1 MADLQG
7 ALQSLEGLSVGD
19 ALGNLLTF
27 QERELLERRE
37 IPSGPWS
44 YTDDTEMAI
53 SVVEQLLN
61 FREIRQD
68 KLATAFAIRFN
79 PRRGY
84 GDGARRLLREIGT
97 SYVGSWRTL
106 SRQMFF
112 GSGSYG
118 NGGAMRVAPLG
129 AYFHSDYKE
138 AAYQAALSAEVT
150 HAHHEGVQGAVA
162 VAIATAYLRRDQAWN
177 REEFF
182 QTVLEHVRPGKT
194 RDAIEKAG
202 DLASDTDPFDAGRL
216 LGNGHEVA
224 AYDTVPLCLW
234 AVAVD
239 PNSFEDAFWRVNIA
253 GGDQDTTAAITCGII
268 AARTPATAEW
278 VARREKLPDELTR
291 KPDEPS
297 PTTS

>member
-1 MADLQG
+1 MSDLQG

-19 ALGNLLTF
+19 AFGNLLTF
-27 QERELLERRE
+27 QERAVLEKRE
-37 IPSGPWS
+37 VPNGPWS
-44 YTDDTEMAI
+44 YTDDTEMALSI
-53 SVVEQLLN
+53 VDQLLD

-84 GDGARRLLREIGT
+84 GDGARRLMHEIGT
-97 SYVGSWRTL
+97 SYVGAWRTL

-150 HAHHEGVQGAVA
+150 HAHHEGIQGAVA
-162 VAIATAYLRRDQAWN
+162 VAVATAYLRRDHAWN
-177 REEFF
+177 RDEFF
-182 QTVLEHVRPGKT
+182 ATVLDHVRPGKT
-194 RDAIEKAG
+194 RDGIEKAR
-202 DLASDTDPFDAGRL
+202 DLSSDTDPHDAGRE

-224 AYDTVPLCLW
+224 AYDTVPFCLW
-234 AVAVD
+234 AVAVNPD
-239 PNSFEDAFWRVNIA
+239 SFEDAFWRVNLA
-253 GGDQDTTAAITCGII
+253 GGDQDTTAAIACGII
-268 AARTPATAEW
+268 AARTPAPADW
-278 VARREKLPDELTR
+278 VARREALPEELTR
-291 KPDEPS
+291 KG
-297 PTTS
+297 

>member
-1 MADLQG
+1 MSDLQG

-19 ALGNLLTF
+19 AFGNLLHF
-27 QERELLERRE
+27 QERAVLEKRELLN
-37 IPSGPWS
+37 GPWS
-44 YTDDTEMAI
+44 YTDDTEMAL
-53 SVVEQLLN
+53 SVAEQLLE

-84 GDGARRLLREIGT
+84 GDGARRLMHEIGT
-97 SYVGSWRTL
+97 SYVGAWRTL

-129 AYFHSDYKE
+129 AYFHNDYKE

-150 HAHHEGVQGAVA
+150 HSHHEGIQGAVA
-162 VAIATAYLRRDQAWN
+162 VAIGAAYFRQSQAWG
-177 REEFF
+177 RDEFF
-182 QTVLEHVRPGKT
+182 STVLEYVRSGKT
-194 RDAIEKAG
+194 RDGIEKAR
-202 DLASDTDPFDAGRL
+202 DLASDTDPFDAGRI

-224 AYDTVPLCLW
+224 AHDTVPLCLW
-234 AVAVD
+234 AVAVNPD
-239 PNSFEDAFWRVNIA
+239 SFEDAFWRVNIA

-268 AARTPATAEW
+268 AARTPAPAEW
-278 VARREKLPDELTR
+278 VARSEKLPDELTR
-291 KPDEPS
+291 NSDG
-297 PTTS
+297 PTGTA